1 MVFENSRNNSVKG
14 LYYELEN
21 LDAGFAR
28 YQTPL
33 TDMKN

>member
-1 MVFENSRNNSVKG
+1 MVFENSRNNSVNG

-21 LDAGFAR
+21 LDVGFAR

>member
-1 MVFENSRNNSVKG
+1 MVFENSRNNSEKG

-21 LDAGFAR
+21 LDVGFAR